1 MRHII
6 TAVVENQ
13 PGVLARVVGLISGR
27 GFNIHSLN
35 VAPTYDCT
43 LSRIS
48 LAIDGDEKDLEQ
60 ITKQL
65 NKLVDVVKVADLT
78 RTKYINRELALIEVI
93 SENKNRSEIIELA
106 HVFEAR
112 IMGIRKKTI
121 VMYIV
126 SDYERIDEFIELLRP
141 YGIVDI
147 SRSGVVAMGRM
158 EQESKL

>member
-6 TAVVENQ
+6 TALVENQ

-35 VAPTYDCT
+35 VAPTHDST
-43 LSRIS
+43 LSRVT
-48 LAIDGDEKDLEQ
+48 LAIDGDERDLEQ

-65 NKLVDVVKVADLT
+65 NKLIDVIKVADLT
-78 RTKYINRELALIEVI
+78 RSKYVNRELALIEV
-93 SENKNRSEIIELA
+93 NCDTRNRSEIIELA
-106 HVFEAR
+106 HLFEAR
-112 IMGIRKKTI
+112 IISVRKNSV

-126 SDYERIDEFIELLRP
+126 SVYEGIDEFIEVLRP

-147 SRSGVVAMGRM
+147 SRSGVVAMGRI
-158 EQESKL
+158 EQE

>member
-6 TAVVENQ
+6 TALVENQ

-35 VAPTYDCT
+35 VAPTHDST
-43 LSRIS
+43 LSRVT
-48 LAIDGDEKDLEQ
+48 LAIDGDERDLEQ

-65 NKLVDVVKVADLT
+65 NKLIDVIKVADLT
-78 RTKYINRELALIEVI
+78 RSKYVNRELALIEV
-93 SENKNRSEIIELA
+93 NCDTRNRSEIIELA
-106 HVFEAR
+106 HLFEAR
-112 IMGIRKKTI
+112 IISVRKNSV

-126 SDYERIDEFIELLRP
+126 SVYERIDEFIEVLRP

-147 SRSGVVAMGRM
+147 SRSGVVAMGRI
-158 EQESKL
+158 EQE